1 MALSLGA
8 YNQRAQI
15 TALESHL
22 PLKQS
27 ELKLLDIREKMKQSI
42 DNENILTST
51 YGKLVLEDQRISKDM
66 VLVLKYLSQ
75 NMPKRFRVTDL
86 RLEKDESKINPY
98 RTMFGS
104 SDIVIAIDGFF
115 ESNLEKSSKYIAQ
128 IKTTFERAKMFK
140 SIDIGEG
147 KKLKNK
153 KTQYSISMVR

>member
-1 MALSLGA
+1 MVLSLGA

-42 DNENILTST
+42 DNENMLTST
-51 YGKLVLEDQRISKDM
+51 YGKLVLEDQRVSKDM
-66 VLVLKYLSQ
+66 VVVLKYLSQ

-86 RLEKDESKINPY
+86 RIEKDESKINPY
-98 RTMFGS
+98 RSMFGS

-128 IKTTFERAKMFK
+128 IKPPLNGQKCLKAL
-140 SIDIGEG
+140 ILG
-147 KKLKNK
+147 K
-153 KTQYSISMVR
+153 VRS